1 MIKSLKIFISLVVMM
16 LCVAGCRKGDING
29 DLDGQWQIMELERVG
44 EGEVCHPERT
54 YYCLYLHT
62 VNLTKAGGGVIG
74 GNMMYEEGKLLTLN
88 FPNTKVEGLYYW
100 GIYDR
105 TTTFEIEH
113 LSSEKM
119 VLKSDKAIIVFR
131 KF

>member
-1 MIKSLKIFISLVVMM
+1 MVMA

-29 DLDGQWQIMELERVG
+29 DLDGQWQIMELERVD

-62 VNLTKAGGGVIG
+62 VNLTKADGSKIG
-74 GNMMYEEGKLLTLN
+74 GNMIYEEGKRLTLD
-88 FPNTKVEGLYYW
+88 FPVTSVDKLYDW
-100 GIYDR
+100 GIYER

>member
-1 MIKSLKIFISLVVMM
+1 MMKNLKIFISLVTLM

-29 DLDGQWQIMELERVG
+29 DLDGQWQIMDLERVG
-44 EGEVCHPERT
+44 EGKVLHPERT

-62 VNLTKAGGGVIG
+62 VNLTKAGGGGIG
-74 GNMMYEEGKLLTLN
+74 GNMIYEEGKRLTLD
-88 FPNTKVEGLYYW
+88 FPGANVDRLYDW
-100 GIYDR
+100 GIYER
-105 TTTFEIEH
+105 TTTFKIEH

-119 VLKSDKAIIVFR
+119 VLKSDEAIIVFR